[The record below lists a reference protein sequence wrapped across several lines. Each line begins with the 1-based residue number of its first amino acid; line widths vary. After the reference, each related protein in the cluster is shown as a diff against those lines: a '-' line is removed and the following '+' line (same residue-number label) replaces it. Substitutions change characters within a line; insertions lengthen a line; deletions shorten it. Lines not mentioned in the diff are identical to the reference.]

1 MGRSLR
7 RVDIVRS
14 LLVRRFPVVS
24 KRTLERKTC
33 IMLAPPAPQRAPYLG
48 IRHTGYRIILVLRV
62 SSEHSHL
69 DLRYDDLARLGDS
82 RSLSLYARAALGRR
96 GRRGGRPMA
105 SPMERASHRLS
116 HQVLA
121 ERKVP
126 PQAGR
131 KPLLCRVRTAR
142 TCRPACSPWPT
153 PLWLDPMTA
162 VASIAVPRRASLGTH
177 ERKPRPVPCPLPR
190 PPLLPRPASQECP
203 TTRALRGGEE
213 RAGAEAGRPCRRAYC
228 SLLGPAARR

>member
-14 LLVRRFPVVS
+14 LLVGRFPVFS
-24 KRTLERKTC
+24 KRTLARRYH
-33 IMLAPPAPQRAPYLG
+33 ARATQSHAYA
-48 IRHTGYRIILVLRV
+48 IRHTGYRIIPRLTCVIRALAY
-62 SSEHSHL
+62 L

-105 SPMERASHRLS
+105 SPRERASHRLS

-153 PLWLDPMTA
+153 PLWLASMTA

-177 ERKPRPVPCPLPR
+177 ERSPRPVPCPLPG
-190 PPLLPRPASQECP
+190 PLCC
-203 TTRALRGGEE
+203 RAPHRKNALLR
-213 RAGAEAGRPCRRAYC
+213 
-228 SLLGPAARR
+228 SLLGPTARR